1 MDIEPGTPTIVP
13 SRPTARHTRLR
24 WAARVT
30 ALGVVT
36 AAVTVGVNGM
46 VGTPSA
52 SAEGLRPFDDC
63 DAVHEWYTT
72 AFEPYLAQASGI
84 GQVWLTRGAMS
95 DAVDGAVPMAAGAE
109 GTVETQSR
117 AADTDSAVG
126 NGGTGTNLQEAG
138 VDEPDTMKT
147 RDGLL
152 VTTVGDEVVTID
164 VSGDEPRR
172 LGAVTVPGLGAGFG
186 GGIAYDTGMA
196 LPGGGVVQPGVAPDI
211 APPVEVPDQAGTA
224 ELLLVGDRAVV
235 LAQGWLATEKPD
247 DGQDGDTQDSNIQPD
262 QMRRQW
268 NPGTPTTVVTV
279 VDLADPSE
287 PTVVSSTETEG
298 QYVSARLT
306 DDAVRLVTTTGMPAV
321 PLPDTGTAQYDANG
335 MVDPAWQRE
344 WVKSSRA
351 ALAEASGDDF
361 LPRRVVRSPSG
372 EVVSTAPAF
381 DCAAL
386 SHPEDQSGLG
396 TVTVTTLDP
405 MADGG
410 DLTVDATGVSADGDM
425 VYASTDRLYVATTRG
440 GWGIWDGGVQGPDSG
455 ITTELHG
462 FDTTSTDGT
471 PYLAS
476 GEVEGWLLGRWA
488 LSAEDGMLRVATT
501 RDGPVAGQGQDVQP
515 QAPGTDSA
523 VTILAEGDGTL
534 EQVGQVT
541 GLGKG
546 EQIRAVRWFGDTATV
561 VTFRQTDPLYVV
573 DLSDPAKPTVTGE
586 LKVPGYSAY
595 LHPIGD
601 DVLLGVGQDATETGQ
616 TTGMQV
622 STFDIGDPT
631 KPTRLDAL
639 SQPNTWTEVESDS
652 RQFSY
657 LPDQRLAL
665 MPMQDWEGRSG
676 VQTVSVSQDGKLA
689 VAASHQFGGY
699 DYVQRAMVTGD
710 DTLVVLVAS
719 EKGPHLAQL
728 DLATLSE
735 TGTLDL

>member
-1 MDIEPGTPTIVP
+1 MDIEPGPTTIIP
-13 SRPTARHTRLR
+13 SSPTARSTRLR

-30 ALGVVT
+30 ALGVAT
-36 AAVTVGVNGM
+36 AAVAVGVNGL

-52 SAEGLRPFDDC
+52 SAAGLRPFDDC

-72 AFEPYLAQASGI
+72 AFEPYLAQVSGS
-84 GQVWLTRGAMS
+84 GHVWLSPGAFG
-95 DAVDGAVPMAAGAE
+95 ADGGFAMPAAGAAE
-109 GTVETQSR
+109 ESAASPQSR
-117 AADTDSAVG
+117 AADTDQAVG

-152 VTTVGDEVVTID
+152 VTTVGDEVVVVD
-164 VSGDEPRR
+164 VSGDRPRR
-172 LGAVTVPGLGAGFG
+172 LGAVAIPGLGAGLG
-186 GGIAYDTGMA
+186 GGIAW
-196 LPGGGVVQPGVAPDI
+196 GGAGGTRPGVPMPDMMP
-211 APPVEVPDQAGTA
+211 APVEVPDQAGTA

-235 LAQGWLATEKPD
+235 LAQGWLAAE
-247 DGQDGDTQDSNIQPD
+247 GQGTGDQDNSSSFDRMMPP
-262 QMRRQW
+262 W

-279 VDLADPSE
+279 VDLSDPSE

-306 DDAVRLVTTTGMPAV
+306 DEAVRLVTTTGMPAIR
-321 PLPDTGTAQYDANG
+321 LPYGGTAQYDANG
-335 MVDPAWQRE
+335 MVDPQWQRE
-344 WVKSSRA
+344 WVKASRA
-351 ALAEASGDDF
+351 ALAAAPGEDF
-361 LPRRVVRSPSG
+361 LPRRVVRDASG
-372 EVVSTAPAF
+372 DVVSTAPAF
-381 DCAAL
+381 GCAAL
-386 SHPEDQSGLG
+386 AHPEKQSGLG

-405 MADGG
+405 MSDG
-410 DLTVDATGVSADGDM
+410 DDPTVDATAVSADGDL

-440 GWGIWDGGVQGPDSG
+440 GWMAWGMGLRGGPSET
-455 ITTELHG
+455 TTELHG
-462 FDTTSTDGT
+462 FDTTSTDDT
-471 PYLAS
+471 SYLAS

-501 RDGPVAGQGQDVQP
+501 RNGPASGGQGAQQVPD
-515 QAPGTDSA
+515 TDSA
-523 VTILAEGDGTL
+523 VTVLAERDGTL

-573 DLSDPAKPTVTGE
+573 DLSDPAKPAVTGE

-595 LHPIGD
+595 LHPVGD
-601 DVLLGVGQDATETGQ
+601 DVLLGVGQDATEDGM
-616 TTGMQV
+616 TTGVQV
-622 STFDIGDPT
+622 STFDIGDPS

-639 SQPNTWTEVESDS
+639 SQRNTWTEVENDS

-665 MPMQDWEGRSG
+665 MPIQDQQGGSG
-676 VQTVSVSQDGKLA
+676 VQTVSVSLDGMLD
-689 VAASHQFGGY
+689 VAASHRFGGY

-710 DTLVVLVAS
+710 DTLVVLVAG
-719 EKGPHLAQL
+719 EKGPQLAQL
-728 DLATLSE
+728 DLETLSE
-735 TGTLDL
+735 TGTLNL